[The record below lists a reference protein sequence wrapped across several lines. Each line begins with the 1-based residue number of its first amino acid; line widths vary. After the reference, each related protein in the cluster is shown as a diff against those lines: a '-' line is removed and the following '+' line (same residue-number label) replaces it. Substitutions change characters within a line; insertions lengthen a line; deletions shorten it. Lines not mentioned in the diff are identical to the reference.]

1 MKNKMMITRKGNFD
15 ILALKNWDIKTIKKT
30 SLGVCTLVNV
40 VKK

>member
-1 MKNKMMITRKGNFD
+1 MKNKKNGIRNRNFD
-15 ILALKNWDIKTIKKT
+15 ILALKKWDIKTIKKT

>member
-1 MKNKMMITRKGNFD
+1 MKKKKNGTRNGNFD

-30 SLGVCTLVNV
+30 SLGVCTLINV

>member
-1 MKNKMMITRKGNFD
+1 MKNKKKSTRNKNFD
-15 ILALKNWDIKTIKKT
+15 ILALKKLDIKTIKKT